1 MEYGWGTHSTSLGR
15 IKIKSKNVA
24 VVVVLIR
31 YLWCVQ
37 NILGIWTL
45 VTKCI
50 CIMSFQNSAIL
61 NINRGCNYY
70 LFYTNILEY
79 FLRYKCLIYKA
90 TYWYELYICTYI
102 RYYFFI
108 SLRCF
113 QKTSKLDKVQRYAYF
128 YLLCTFQ
135 VLTKDSFTFFPC
147 YIKINNIHKSRGA
160 PLYICIMYVLNRSN
174 AEQESSS
181 VTSQLFDHDVS
192 VVVCLDWLIE
202 L

>member
-1 MEYGWGTHSTSLGR
+1 MNAGYKMYLYYELPKFCNLKYKQGLQLLSFLYKYTR
-15 IKIKSKNVA
+15 IFLKIQMFNLQGNI
-24 VVVVLIR
+24 LIR
-31 YLWCVQ
+31 
-37 NILGIWTL
+37 II
-45 VTKCI
+45 
-50 CIMSFQNSAIL
+50 
-61 NINRGCNYY
+61 
-70 LFYTNILEY
+70 
-79 FLRYKCLIYKA
+79 
-90 TYWYELYICTYI
+90 YI

-192 VVVCLDWLIE
+192 VVVCLD
-202 L
+202 

>member
-1 MEYGWGTHSTSLGR
+1 MIKNQQQLSEFSYAEQIQHFKNRFLQGTTHSTPLGR

-61 NINRGCNYY
+61 DINRGCNYY

-90 TYWYELYICTYI
+90 TYWYELYIYI
-102 RYYFFI
+102 YKTLFFHK
-108 SLRCF
+108 LALF
-113 QKTSKLDKVQRYAYF
+113 SKNF
-128 YLLCTFQ
+128 
-135 VLTKDSFTFFPC
+135 
-147 YIKINNIHKSRGA
+147 
-160 PLYICIMYVLNRSN
+160 
-174 AEQESSS
+174 
-181 VTSQLFDHDVS
+181 
-192 VVVCLDWLIE
+192 
-202 L
+202 